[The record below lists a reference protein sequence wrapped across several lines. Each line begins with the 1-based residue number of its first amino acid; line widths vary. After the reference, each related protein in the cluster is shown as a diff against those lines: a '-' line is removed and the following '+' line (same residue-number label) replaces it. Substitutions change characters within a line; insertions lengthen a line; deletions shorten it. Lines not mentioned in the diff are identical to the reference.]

1 MMCFLEVFS
10 AWNLQRERE
19 RDPLSNE
26 GCLGNVYFMN
36 FLGNPRDIFREK
48 VLNKSTTCLFSASSL
63 AGGEASKDALSEASV
78 PGELSVPADGPRPP
92 GTLGSTS
99 LVKCLVFHLNLL
111 VLVAV
116 F

>member
-1 MMCFLEVFS
+1 MLGKRLFHEV
-10 AWNLQRERE
+10 
-19 RDPLSNE
+19 
-26 GCLGNVYFMN
+26 
-36 FLGNPRDIFREK
+36 PRDIFREK

-63 AGGEASKDALSEASV
+63 AGGEASKDALSEAPV

-99 LVKCLVFHLNLL
+99 LVKCLVFHPNLL